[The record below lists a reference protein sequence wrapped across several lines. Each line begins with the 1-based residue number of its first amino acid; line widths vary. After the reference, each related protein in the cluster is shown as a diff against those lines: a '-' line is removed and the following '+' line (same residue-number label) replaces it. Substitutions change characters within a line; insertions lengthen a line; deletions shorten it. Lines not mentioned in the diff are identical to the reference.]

1 MSDQSSLTLDAP
13 KVGHV
18 HQRQP
23 YDQAAQGVH
32 HLRLRAC
39 LVYELDMLFFRS
51 DMAKVT
57 CLHG

>member
-1 MSDQSSLTLDAP
+1 MLDAP
-13 KVGHV
+13 KVGHLH

-39 LVYELDMLFFRS
+39 LVYELDVLVFCC